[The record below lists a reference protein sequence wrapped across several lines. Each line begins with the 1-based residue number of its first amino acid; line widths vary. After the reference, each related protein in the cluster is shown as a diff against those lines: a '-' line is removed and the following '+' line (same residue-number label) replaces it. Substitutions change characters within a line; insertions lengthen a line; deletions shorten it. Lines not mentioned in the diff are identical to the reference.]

1 MVDQNPPRKNGE
13 NGPSI
18 FVDGKEKVSL
28 WIEAYAGDVLSV
40 GEWEGVAEASA
51 IALV

>member
-1 MVDQNPPRKNGE
+1 MVDRNPPRKNGE

-18 FVDGKEKVSL
+18 FVDGEEKVSL
-28 WIEAYAGDVLSV
+28 WIEVDAGDVLSV

-51 IALV
+51 VGLV